1 MECRVD
7 RVYETVMGLRTSE
20 AAEPDVNNLFAEGGR
35 CDKLYE
41 EVYAAKNNLNR
52 RLTQEEDRDVEQ
64 IIRNLL
70 NITKIVS
77 YEMYSYGIT
86 DSKNTSR

>member
-1 MECRVD
+1 MEYRVD
-7 RVYETVMGLRTSE
+7 RVYETVMGLRTPE
-20 AAEPDVNNLFAEGGR
+20 TAEPDVRNLFVEGSQ

-41 EVYAAKNNLNR
+41 EVFTAKNNLNQ

-70 NITKIVS
+70 NITQIVS
-77 YEMYSYGIT
+77 YEMYSYGIA
-86 DSKNTSR
+86 DSEKASR